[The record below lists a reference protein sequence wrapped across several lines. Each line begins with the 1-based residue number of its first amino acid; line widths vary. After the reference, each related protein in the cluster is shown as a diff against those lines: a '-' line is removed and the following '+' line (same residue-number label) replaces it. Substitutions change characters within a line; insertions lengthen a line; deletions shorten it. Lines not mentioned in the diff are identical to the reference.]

1 MTGSAAQSVSTPKS
15 AAARTT
21 STAAAGTNCSDGLI
35 SADGNAA
42 YDTSRYPNKLT
53 QIAWP
58 AEAVINCSAP
68 VYELKYTM
76 YAIDPQGTSHPI
88 ATGDCLGC
96 ATLSTT
102 KTGYACNQAVPS
114 GPGNCSGLWKLQK
127 ISIWELPPGE
137 TWSNSGGCV
146 PAGSVLTCTVTAD
159 YGNASLYNVSTTDWQ
174 LTPEGMLPAIT
185 STGLADI
192 RTYHYATGTTDPSK
206 SLFNADVDA
215 NKLAEIFTAGVKDT
229 GAPWYLNANGY
240 YEKDFPYSGVGKK
253 SARVGG
259 GKATGIELVVAS
271 HGDPTQKEANLVTMY
286 PSDRDFT

>member
-215 NKLAEIFTAGVKDT
+215 NKLLRSSPPA
-229 GAPWYLNANGY
+229 
-240 YEKDFPYSGVGKK
+240 
-253 SARVGG
+253 
-259 GKATGIELVVAS
+259 
-271 HGDPTQKEANLVTMY
+271 
-286 PSDRDFT
+286 